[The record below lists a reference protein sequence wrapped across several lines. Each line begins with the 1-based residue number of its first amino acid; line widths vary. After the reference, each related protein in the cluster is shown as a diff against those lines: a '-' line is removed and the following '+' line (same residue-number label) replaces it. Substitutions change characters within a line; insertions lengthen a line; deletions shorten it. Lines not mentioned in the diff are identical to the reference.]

1 MLIPLRVVEYSL
13 TFVRVVLPSSPKC
26 ALFLDQYYFTNI
38 VINVEFDSFCFT
50 VQIKC
55 TAILY
60 LNPIS
65 AKEKTGLSEL
75 RYFVCLSVGF
85 TKPFKNMR

>member
-1 MLIPLRVVEYSL
+1 MLIPLRVVEYSSTL
-13 TFVRVVLPSSPKC
+13 VRVVLQRSPKC
-26 ALFLDQYYFTNI
+26 ALFLDQYYVTNI
-38 VINVEFDSFCFT
+38 VAIIVEFDSFCFT

-75 RYFVCLSVGF
+75 RYFICLSVGF
-85 TKPFKNMR
+85 TKPFKNM